1 MPVKLIV
8 GLGNPGPRYRFSR
21 HNAGF
26 LVLDQLAEKNGMAL
40 SQRLFDALVARG
52 KIAGESVIAVQPQT
66 FMNLSGVAVRR
77 ISDFYRVEVAD
88 LIVIHDDMDL
98 PFGTI
103 RLKEGGGHGG
113 HKGLIS
119 VIEQLGNPDFLRVR
133 IGIGKPVMREMVD
146 SYVLSPFSEEEMQTV
161 PDIAATACDVVT
173 EIVSSGVQAAIVKY
187 HGKTI
192 NNFQKEG

>member
-1 MPVKLIV
+1 VKLIV

-161 PDIAATACDVVT
+161 PDIAVTACDVVT

>member
-1 MPVKLIV
+1 
-8 GLGNPGPRYRFSR
+8 
-21 HNAGF
+21 
-26 LVLDQLAEKNGMAL
+26 
-40 SQRLFDALVARG
+40 
-52 KIAGESVIAVQPQT
+52 VIAVQPQT

-77 ISDFYRVEVAD
+77 ICDFYRVEVAD

-119 VIEQLGNPDFLRVR
+119 VIEQLGNPDFVRVR
-133 IGIGKPVMREMVD
+133 VGIGKPVMREMVE

-161 PDIAATACDVVT
+161 PDIAATVCDVVT

>member
-1 MPVKLIV
+1 VKLIV
-8 GLGNPGPRYRFSR
+8 GLGNPGARYRFSR

-40 SQRLFDALVARG
+40 SQRLFEALVARG

-77 ISDFYRVEVAD
+77 ICDFYRVEVAD

-161 PDIAATACDVVT
+161 PDIAVTACDVVT

>member
-1 MPVKLIV
+1 MKLIA

-26 LVLDQLAEKNGMAL
+26 FVLDQLAQKHDMAL
-40 SQRLFDALVARG
+40 SQRLFEALIGRG
-52 KIAGESVIAVQPQT
+52 KIAGESVIAVAPQT
-66 FMNLSGVAVRR
+66 FMNLSGFAVRR
-77 ISDFYRVEVAD
+77 ILDFYRVEVAD

-119 VIEQLGNPDFLRVR
+119 VIEQLGNPDFVRVR
-133 IGIGKPVMREMVD
+133 VGIGKPVMREMVE
-146 SYVLSPFSEEEMQTV
+146 SYVLSPFSEEEMQMV

>member
-1 MPVKLIV
+1 VKLIV

-52 KIAGESVIAVQPQT
+52 KIAGESVIAVAPQT
-66 FMNLSGVAVRR
+66 FMNLSGIAVRR
-77 ISDFYRVEVAD
+77 ILDFYRVEVAD

-161 PDIAATACDVVT
+161 PDIAVTACDVVT

>member
-1 MPVKLIV
+1 MKLIV
-8 GLGNPGPRYRFSR
+8 GLGNPGARYRFSR

-26 LVLDQLAEKNGMAL
+26 LVLDQLALRNDMAL
-40 SQRLFDALVARG
+40 SQRLFEALIARG
-52 KIAGESVIAVQPQT
+52 RIAGESVIAAVPQT
-66 FMNLSGVAVRR
+66 FMNLSGIAVKR
-77 ISDFYRVEVAD
+77 ICDFYRIGCAD
-88 LIVIHDDMDL
+88 LIIIHDDMDL

-133 IGIGKPVMREMVD
+133 IGIGKPALREMVEA
-146 SYVLSPFSEEEMQTV
+146 YVLSPFSKEEMQTF
-161 PDIAATACDVVT
+161 PDIVAIACDVVT
-173 EIVSSGVQAAIVKY
+173 DIVSSGIQAAIVKY

>member
-1 MPVKLIV
+1 VKLIV

-26 LVLDQLAEKNGMAL
+26 LVLDQLAQKHDMAL
-40 SQRLFDALVARG
+40 SQRLFEALIGRG
-52 KIAGESVIAVQPQT
+52 KIAGESVIAVAPQT
-66 FMNLSGVAVRR
+66 FMNLSGIAVRR
-77 ISDFYRVEVAD
+77 ILDFYRVEVAD

-161 PDIAATACDVVT
+161 PDIAATVCDVVT

-192 NNFQKEG
+192 NNFEKED

>member
-1 MPVKLIV
+1 MKLIV

-26 LVLDQLAEKNGMAL
+26 LVLDQLAQKHGMAL
-40 SQRLFDALVARG
+40 SQRLFEALVTRG
-52 KIAGESVIAVQPQT
+52 KIAGESVIAAAPQT
-66 FMNLSGVAVRR
+66 FMNLSGTAVRR
-77 ISDFYRVEVAD
+77 ILDFYRIEVVD

-133 IGIGKPVMREMVD
+133 IGIGKPVIREMVD

-161 PDIAATACDVVT
+161 PDIAATACDLVT
-173 EIVSSGVQAAIVKY
+173 DIVASGVQAAVVKY
-187 HGKTI
+187 RGKTI

>member
-1 MPVKLIV
+1 MHVKLIV

-26 LVLDQLAEKNGMAL
+26 LVLDQLAQKHDMAL
-40 SQRLFDALVARG
+40 SQRLFEALIGRG
-52 KIAGESVIAVQPQT
+52 KIAGKSVIAVAPQT
-66 FMNLSGVAVRR
+66 FMNLSGFAVRR
-77 ISDFYRVEVAD
+77 ILDFYRAEVAD

-119 VIEQLGNPDFLRVR
+119 VIEQLGNPDFLRIR
-133 IGIGKPVMREMVD
+133 IGIGKPVIREMVD

>member
-1 MPVKLIV
+1 MHVKLIV

-26 LVLDQLAEKNGMAL
+26 LVLDQLAQKHDMAL
-40 SQRLFDALVARG
+40 SQRLFEALIGRG
-52 KIAGESVIAVQPQT
+52 KIAGESVIAVAPQT
-66 FMNLSGVAVRR
+66 FMNLSGIAVRR
-77 ISDFYRVEVAD
+77 ILDFYRVEVAD

-161 PDIAATACDVVT
+161 PDIAGTVCDVVT

-192 NNFQKEG
+192 NNFEKED

>member
-1 MPVKLIV
+1 MHVKLIV

-26 LVLDQLAEKNGMAL
+26 LVLDQLAQKHDMAL
-40 SQRLFDALVARG
+40 SQRLFETLIGRG
-52 KIAGESVIAVQPQT
+52 KIAGKSVIAVAPQT
-66 FMNLSGVAVRR
+66 FMNLSGFAVRR
-77 ISDFYRVEVAD
+77 ILDFYRAEVAD

-119 VIEQLGNPDFLRVR
+119 VIEQLGNPDFVRVR
-133 IGIGKPVMREMVD
+133 VGIGKPVMREMVE

-161 PDIAATACDVVT
+161 PDIAATVCDVVT

>member
-1 MPVKLIV
+1 MSVKLIA

-26 LVLDQLAEKNGMAL
+26 FVLDQLAQKHDMAL
-40 SQRLFDALVARG
+40 SQRLFEALIGRG
-52 KIAGESVIAVQPQT
+52 KIAGESVIAVAPQT
-66 FMNLSGVAVRR
+66 FMNLSGFAVRR
-77 ISDFYRVEVAD
+77 ILDFYRVEVAD

-119 VIEQLGNPDFLRVR
+119 VIEQLGNPDFVRVR
-133 IGIGKPVMREMVD
+133 VGIGKPVMREMVE
-146 SYVLSPFSEEEMQTV
+146 SYVLSPFSEEEMQMV

>member
-1 MPVKLIV
+1 MHVKLIV

-26 LVLDQLAEKNGMAL
+26 LVLDQLAQKHGMAL
-40 SQRLFDALVARG
+40 SQRLFEALVTRG
-52 KIAGESVIAVQPQT
+52 KIAGESVIAAAPQT
-66 FMNLSGVAVRR
+66 FMNLSGTAVRR
-77 ISDFYRVEVAD
+77 ILDFYRIEVVD

-119 VIEQLGNPDFLRVR
+119 VIEQLGNPGFLRVR
-133 IGIGKPVMREMVD
+133 IGIGKPVMREMVE

-173 EIVSSGVQAAIVKY
+173 DIVSSGVQAAIVKY

>member
-1 MPVKLIV
+1 VKLIV
-8 GLGNPGPRYRFSR
+8 GLGNPGARYRFSR

-26 LVLDQLAEKNGMAL
+26 LVLDELAEKNGMAL
-40 SQRLFDALVARG
+40 SQRLFEALVARG

-77 ISDFYRVEVAD
+77 ICDFYRVEVAD

-133 IGIGKPVMREMVD
+133 IGIGKPVIREMVD